1 MALYYKDTDG
11 NREWFN
17 GILIKGDMQIINPT
31 PEMLAEEGWQ
41 LYVPP
46 VYTPTEADTIR
57 EEIEACKAELQATDY
72 IALKAYEG
80 EDMTEY
86 GDWKADRH
94 ALRVRINAL
103 EARLKELND

>member
-1 MALYYKDTDG
+1 MQIQVYKDGVYLRT
-11 NREWFN
+11 
-17 GILIKGDMQIINPT
+17 
-31 PEMLAEEGWQ
+31 EEIDFEPLQ
-41 LYVPP
+41 
-46 VYTPTEADTIR
+46 PTEADTIR
-57 EEIEACKAELQATDY
+57 EEIEACKQELADTDY

-103 EARLKELND
+103 EERLKELND

>member
-1 MALYYKDTDG
+1 MARYYKDI
-11 NREWFN
+11 N
-17 GILIKGDMQIINPT
+17 GIRTWFGGSLIKDGLQIINPT
-31 PEMLAEEGWQ
+31 AEMLAEDGWEE
-41 LYVPP
+41 YTPP

-57 EEIEACKAELQATDY
+57 EEIEACKQELSDTDY